1 MQESP
6 KVSYLFVIIACI
18 FVSCLLLSNI
28 IAGKLITIAGA
39 VLPGAV
45 ILFPLAYILGDV
57 LTEVYGFGK
66 ARLVIW
72 AGFFCNLLMA
82 GVFYL
87 VLALP
92 SPEFFTG
99 GSAFALVLGMAPR
112 IVLASL
118 LAYWVGEFVNAMVLS
133 RLKVFTRGRFLWLRT
148 ISSTLAGQA
157 LDTIIFITV
166 SFWGTMP
173 NQVLAQM
180 ILYQYLFKV
189 TYEVAATPL
198 TYAAVSWLKAR
209 EGLDTF
215 DEGVGYNPFR
225 LLKSR

>member
-18 FVSCLLLSNI
+18 FISCLLLSNI

-118 LAYWVGEFVNAMVLS
+118 LAYWAGEFVNAMVLS
-133 RLKVFTRGRFLWLRT
+133 RIKVFTRGRFLWLRT

-189 TYEVAATPL
+189 TYEVAATPV
-198 TYAAVSWLKAR
+198 TYAVTGWLKAR